1 MHIGKAFLN
10 DSKDGNVQLGIQ
22 RFKAGVAFQSRGN
35 AGALSEAFDI
45 LFERRPKP

>member
-22 RFKAGVAFQSRGN
+22 RFKAGVAFQSGGD
-35 AGALSEAFDI
+35 AGALSESFDI
-45 LFERRPKP
+45 PFERSAKP